1 MHVPTSQLSPVLRP
15 WVDQPQWLHV
25 SGTMYAA
32 RGKNWIFLWFD
43 KKGLLTCWLASSLV
57 TVIILGSE
65 ENKRKEEEETGKGEK
80 KEGWG
85 ISQSVHGSRRIYL
98 QPKDKELSGRRKRKK
113 KIRMHLVNHLSP
125 FFFFPFLVYPGPSR
139 LSTTAFKSAP

>member
-1 MHVPTSQLSPVLRP
+1 MQH
-15 WVDQPQWLHV
+15 
-25 SGTMYAA
+25 GA
-32 RGKNWIFLWFD
+32 KNWIFLWFD

-113 KIRMHLVNHLSP
+113 KSECI
-125 FFFFPFLVYPGPSR
+125 
-139 LSTTAFKSAP
+139 